1 MEACVIPSDCIRAE
15 DTGTFSFMGS
25 LLEQGS
31 TPSRSQITLVN
42 SKAKNS
48 KSISR
53 FFPLFLVKGQ
63 ETPSLSAYIS
73 LVSTSQRSNIEEL
86 RKASYEQILSFKSL
100 DNNWDGFGA
109 IPINVRCASSAL
121 CIINFLEEPEL
132 NSISDLFPNA
142 NGSVC
147 IKWVNNFGERLTLSI
162 GSETFSFYVKKTG
175 IDVEFYDN
183 QLINDVSISFLIG
196 KIKSVIYN
204 V

>member
-15 DTGTFSFMGS
+15 DTGAFSFIGS
-25 LLEQGS
+25 LIEQGS
-31 TPSRSQITLVN
+31 TPSRSQISLINT
-42 SKAKNS
+42 KPKNS

-63 ETPSLSAYIS
+63 ETPSHSAYLS
-73 LVSTSQRSNIEEL
+73 LVSTYERSKIEEL

-121 CIINFLEEPEL
+121 CIINYLEEPEL
-132 NSISDLFPNA
+132 NTIIDLFPNA

-147 IKWVNNFGERLTLSI
+147 IKWVNNNGERLTLSI
-162 GSETFSFYVKKTG
+162 GSETFSFYLKKDG
-175 IDVEFYDN
+175 LDVEFYDN
-183 QLINDVSISFLIG
+183 QHINDASVSFLIG
-196 KIKSVIYN
+196 KIKSIIYN

>member
-1 MEACVIPSDCIRAE
+1 MEACVIPSECIRAE
-15 DTGTFSFMGS
+15 DTGVFSFMGS
-25 LLEQGS
+25 LLEQS
-31 TPSRSQITLVN
+31 SAPSRSQITLIN
-42 SKAKNS
+42 IKQKNS

-53 FFPLFLVKGQ
+53 YFPLYLVKGQ

-73 LVSTSQRSNIEEL
+73 PVSTSQRSNIEEL
-86 RKASYEQILSFKSL
+86 RKASYEQILSFKAL

-132 NSISDLFPNA
+132 NTISDLFPNA

-147 IKWVNNFGERLTLSI
+147 IKWVNSIGERLTLSI
-162 GSETFSFYVKKTG
+162 GSETFSFYVKKSG
-175 IDVEFYDN
+175 IDVEFYDD
-183 QLINDVSISFLIG
+183 QYINDASVSFLIG

>member
-15 DTGTFSFMGS
+15 DTGSFSFMGS

-31 TPSRSQITLVN
+31 TPSRSQVSLINTK
-42 SKAKNS
+42 SKNS
-48 KSISR
+48 KNISR
-53 FFPLFLVKGQ
+53 CFPLFLVKGQ
-63 ETPSLSAYIS
+63 ETPSLTAYLS
-73 LVSTSQRSNIEEL
+73 LVSSHQRSNIEEL

-121 CIINFLEEPEL
+121 CIINYLEEPEL
-132 NSISDLFPNA
+132 NTIIDLFPNA

-147 IKWVNNFGERLTLSI
+147 IKWGNNNGERLTLSI
-162 GSETFSFYVKKTG
+162 GADVFSFYLKKNG
-175 IDVEFYDN
+175 LDVEYYDN
-183 QLINDVSISFLIG
+183 QHINDVSASLLIG
-196 KIKSVIYN
+196 KIKSIIYN